1 MEINLDETIKE
12 FNEDYESNPNAVKKG
27 VGLFKSGVVE
37 YQPYDEGIISFY
49 AKVPDE
55 NSSVKHTVKIQVY
68 IQVYKG
74 SGGFVDGNCT
84 CKPNRED
91 KLLCKH
97 IVAATLT
104 IQNEMNTVNEEE

>member
-1 MEINLDETIKE
+1 MGINLDETIKE

-27 VGLFKSGVVE
+27 VALFKSGAVE

-68 IQVYKG
+68 KG
-74 SGGFVDGNCT
+74 SGRFVDGNCT

-104 IQNEMNTVNEEE
+104 IQNEMNAVNEEE

>member
-27 VGLFKSGVVE
+27 VALFHSGAVE
-37 YQPYDEGIISFY
+37 YQPYDEGIISFL

-55 NSSVKHTVKIQVY
+55 NSTVNHTVKIQL
-68 IQVYKG
+68 YKG
-74 SGGFVDGNCT
+74 SGEFVDGNCT
-84 CKPNRED
+84 CKPNREY

-104 IQNEMNTVNEEE
+104 IQKEQNHTEI

>member
-27 VGLFKSGVVE
+27 VALFKSGVVE

-68 IQVYKG
+68 KG

-84 CKPNRED
+84 CKPNREY

-104 IQNEMNTVNEEE
+104 IQNEMNALNEEE